1 MTNDLLRLTRDG
13 RRLMVER
20 LPDGQRVAAEFL
32 SLTTLVVRDGSEIA
46 ATLDASGHAIELLR
60 GRTHFTRK

>member
-1 MTNDLLRLTRDG
+1 
-13 RRLMVER
+13 MVER